1 MVTERTTILSHTN
14 ELLQQEIGEILV
26 ELCPGEINS
35 CNLLVS
41 DNGIGLPLEFDWQN
55 PSTLGL
61 KLVNV
66 LARQLGGRVELD
78 QPKGTAFQ
86 ITFPSR
92 S

>member
-1 MVTERTTILSHTN
+1 
-14 ELLQQEIGEILV
+14 
-26 ELCPGEINS
+26 
-35 CNLLVS
+35 LVS
-41 DNGIGLPLEFDWQN
+41 DNGIGLPLGFDWQN

-66 LARQLGGRVELD
+66 LARQLGDQVELY

-86 ITFPSR
+86 NTFPSR